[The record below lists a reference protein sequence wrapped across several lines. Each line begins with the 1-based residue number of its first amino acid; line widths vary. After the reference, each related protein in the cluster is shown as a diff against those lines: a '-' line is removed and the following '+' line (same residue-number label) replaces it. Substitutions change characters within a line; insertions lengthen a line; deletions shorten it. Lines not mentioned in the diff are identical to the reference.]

1 MRLGDCFYS
10 SICFI
15 SQSGQ
20 WHGDKRKSLILHSNE
35 LLGSIM
41 EYFSVQM
48 ERLVYNEVA
57 FSGNINILYS
67 VSGLKLLIKYP

>member
-1 MRLGDCFYS
+1 
-10 SICFI
+10 
-15 SQSGQ
+15 
-20 WHGDKRKSLILHSNE
+20 
-35 LLGSIM
+35 M